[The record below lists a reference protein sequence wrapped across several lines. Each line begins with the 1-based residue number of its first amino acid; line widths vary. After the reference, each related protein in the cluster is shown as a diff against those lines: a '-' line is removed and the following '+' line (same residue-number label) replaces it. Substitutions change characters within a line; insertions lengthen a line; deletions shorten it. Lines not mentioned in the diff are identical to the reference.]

1 MRLPSK
7 INHLLRDGVSD
18 ADKIDLRLRLDDLR
32 ALDRV
37 IHRAKRRGLKQ
48 TQTTKPA
55 TQPKIAR
62 TKTGKCVICRA
73 QKPHMT
79 RDAIRF
85 HFYEL
90 QRRVPTLAGIARWRQ
105 IGFDVLGRRSGQV
118 RRAKGIEKRLRIFQ
132 EMAPH
137 AYNVLGRDLIV
148 SKILGRLNNRGW
160 LRTPY
165 EFRAWVRRNY
175 NQM

>member
-1 MRLPSK
+1 
-7 INHLLRDGVSD
+7 
-18 ADKIDLRLRLDDLR
+18 
-32 ALDRV
+32 
-37 IHRAKRRGLKQ
+37 
-48 TQTTKPA
+48 
-55 TQPKIAR
+55 
-62 TKTGKCVICRA
+62 
-73 QKPHMT
+73 MT